1 MDAMVA
7 AAAERA
13 SSHFLEVIRFA
24 RCEHVQVNEGFS
36 TRDVDIETWPL
47 FADHQAITVS
57 VFATGAHHDG
67 SPATAASGRFTFTTL
82 TGKRNYCAGPVPIP
96 SLQRPPR

>member
-24 RCEHVQVNEGFS
+24 KCDDVQVNEGFA

-47 FADHQAITVS
+47 FADHQAIVVS
-57 VFATGAHHDG
+57 VFATGPNDDG
-67 SPATAASGRFTFTTL
+67 SLATAASGRFTFTTL
-82 TGKRNYCAGPVPIP
+82 TGKRAYRA
-96 SLQRPPR
+96 